1 MSCTMRRKD
10 RREQK
15 RAYGPD
21 KDLLSQRLSGEISW
35 HRMFVMAALPGKAQP
50 HSDSG
55 ICVTLFGTAINVALS
70 LIKLVVGMFAG
81 SVSLVADGIH
91 SASDIATDLA
101 VLGGIRL
108 SSKPADPSHPY
119 GHGRYETLAGGLV
132 AGALIL
138 VGFYIA
144 WEAGS
149 ALYARQEAYPGLV
162 VVLVATVSVIA
173 KEWVYRRTIRV
184 AHRLRSP
191 ALHANAWH
199 HRSDALSSV
208 AVLIGGLCGLL
219 GWGHADQVAGIVVG
233 LMVVVAGGRTVH
245 DILHELV
252 EGSLSRV
259 ERETIQA
266 AIERVPAVRSWHA
279 LRTRSVGREPFV
291 DLHVLVDPTL
301 SLLQG
306 HHISMQVEEA
316 VKVACKRPVNVM
328 VHVEPDTPELSEH
341 NRPDTS

>member
-1 MSCTMRRKD
+1 MS
-10 RREQK
+10 
-15 RAYGPD
+15 
-21 KDLLSQRLSGEISW
+21 
-35 HRMFVMAALPGKAQP
+35 VMNALPGKAQP

-55 ICVTLFGTAINVALS
+55 IRVTLFGIVINVTLS
-70 LIKLVVGMFAG
+70 FIKLIGGVFSG
-81 SVSLVADGIH
+81 SVALVADGIH

-144 WEAGS
+144 WEAGY
-149 ALYARQEAYPGLV
+149 ALYAQQEVYPGLV
-162 VVLVATVSVIA
+162 VVLVATVSVLA
-173 KEWVYRRTIRV
+173 KEWIYRRTIRV
-184 AHRLRSP
+184 ARRLRSP

-208 AVLIGGLCGLL
+208 AVLIGGLGGLL

-233 LMVVVAGGRTVH
+233 LMVVVAGGRTVR

-259 ERETIQA
+259 ELKMIQA
-266 AIERVPAVRSWHA
+266 AIERVSAVRSWHA

-316 VKVACKRPVNVM
+316 VKSACARPVNVM

-341 NRPDTS
+341 NRPGTS

>member
-1 MSCTMRRKD
+1 MRRKD

-21 KDLLSQRLSGEISW
+21 KDLLSQRLSGEIPW

-55 ICVTLFGTAINVALS
+55 ICVTLFGTAINGALS

>member
-1 MSCTMRRKD
+1 MNKHCGKT
-10 RREQK
+10 Q
-15 RAYGPD
+15 
-21 KDLLSQRLSGEISW
+21 SW
-35 HRMFVMAALPGKAQP
+35 F
-50 HSDSG
+50 DSG
-55 ICVTLFGTAINVALS
+55 IRVTLIGMAINVMLVLA
-70 LIKLVVGMFAG
+70 KLFVGIFAG
-81 SVSLVADGIH
+81 SIALIADGIH

-138 VGFYIA
+138 VGLYIS

-149 ALYARQEAYPGLV
+149 ALYARQEAYPWLT
-162 VVLVATVSVIA
+162 VVLVATVAVLA

-184 AHRLRSP
+184 ARQLRSP

-199 HRSDALSSV
+199 HRSDALSSI
-208 AVLIGGLCGLL
+208 AVLIGGFGGLL

-233 LMVVVAGGRTVH
+233 LMVVVAGGRTVR

-259 ERETIQA
+259 ELETIQA
-266 AIERVPAVRSWHA
+266 AIARVPAVRSWHA

-316 VKVACKRPVNVM
+316 VKSACTRPMNVM

>member
-1 MSCTMRRKD
+1 MN
-10 RREQK
+10 
-15 RAYGPD
+15 
-21 KDLLSQRLSGEISW
+21 
-35 HRMFVMAALPGKAQP
+35 VLPGKAQP
-50 HSDSG
+50 QFDSG
-55 ICVTLFGTAINVALS
+55 IRVTLFGIAINVALS
-70 LIKLVVGMFAG
+70 LIKLIVGGFAG
-81 SVSLVADGIH
+81 SVALVADGIH

-138 VGFYIA
+138 VGLYIA

-149 ALYARQEAYPGLV
+149 ALYARQEAYPPGLV
-162 VVLVATVSVIA
+162 VVLVATVSVLA
-173 KEWVYRRTIRV
+173 KEWIYRRTIRV
-184 AHRLRSP
+184 ARRLRSP

-233 LMVVVAGGRTVH
+233 LMVVVAGGRTVR
-245 DILHELV
+245 DVLHELV

-306 HHISMQVEEA
+306 HRISMQVEEA
-316 VKVACKRPVNVM
+316 VESACKRPVNVM
-328 VHVEPDTPELSEH
+328 VHVEPDTPELNEH
-341 NRPDTS
+341 NRPGTS

>member
-1 MSCTMRRKD
+1 MN
-10 RREQK
+10 
-15 RAYGPD
+15 
-21 KDLLSQRLSGEISW
+21 
-35 HRMFVMAALPGKAQP
+35 VLPGKTQP

-55 ICVTLFGTAINVALS
+55 IRVTLFGIVINVALS
-70 LIKLVVGMFAG
+70 LIKLIVGVFAG
-81 SVSLVADGIH
+81 SVALVADGIH
-91 SASDIATDLA
+91 SASDIATDLV

-119 GHGRYETLAGGLV
+119 GHGRYETLSGGLV

-138 VGFYIA
+138 VGLYIA

-149 ALYARQEAYPGLV
+149 ALYAQQEVYPGLV
-162 VVLVATVSVIA
+162 VVLVAMVSVLA
-173 KEWVYRRTIRV
+173 NEWIYRRTIRV
-184 AHRLRSP
+184 ARRFRSP

-208 AVLIGGLCGLL
+208 AVLIGGLGGLL

-233 LMVVVAGGRTVH
+233 LMVVAAGAKTVR
-245 DILHELV
+245 DVLHELV

-259 ERETIQA
+259 DLEMIQT
-266 AIERVPAVRSWHA
+266 AIERVSAVRSWHA

-306 HHISMQVEEA
+306 HRISMQVEEA
-316 VKVACKRPVNVM
+316 VKSACKRPVNVM

-341 NRPDTS
+341 NRPGTS

>member
-1 MSCTMRRKD
+1 MSVMNV
-10 RREQK
+10 
-15 RAYGPD
+15 
-21 KDLLSQRLSGEISW
+21 LSG
-35 HRMFVMAALPGKAQP
+35 KAELQF
-50 HSDSG
+50 DSG
-55 ICVTLFGTAINVALS
+55 IRVTLFGITINVALS
-70 LIKLVVGMFAG
+70 SIKLIVGVFAG
-81 SVSLVADGIH
+81 SVALVADGIH

-138 VGFYIA
+138 VGLYIA

-149 ALYARQEAYPGLV
+149 ALYARQEAYPPGLV
-162 VVLVATVSVIA
+162 VVLVATVSVLA
-173 KEWVYRRTIRV
+173 KEWIYRRTIRV
-184 AHRLRSP
+184 ARRLRSP

-208 AVLIGGLCGLL
+208 AVLIGGFCGLL

-233 LMVVVAGGRTVH
+233 LMVVVAGGRTVR
-245 DILHELV
+245 DVLHELV

-306 HHISMQVEEA
+306 HRISMQVEEA
-316 VKVACKRPVNVM
+316 VKSACKRPVNVM

-341 NRPDTS
+341 NRPGTN

>member
-1 MSCTMRRKD
+1 MNV
-10 RREQK
+10 
-15 RAYGPD
+15 
-21 KDLLSQRLSGEISW
+21 LSG
-35 HRMFVMAALPGKAQP
+35 KTQP

-55 ICVTLFGTAINVALS
+55 IRVTLFGIAINVALS
-70 LIKLVVGMFAG
+70 LIKLIVGVFAG
-81 SVSLVADGIH
+81 SVALVADGIH
-91 SASDIATDLA
+91 SASDIATDLV

-138 VGFYIA
+138 VGLYIA

-162 VVLVATVSVIA
+162 VVLVAMVSVLA
-173 KEWVYRRTIRV
+173 NEWIYRRTVRV
-184 AHRLRSP
+184 ARRFRSP

-208 AVLIGGLCGLL
+208 AVLIGGLGGLL

-233 LMVVVAGGRTVH
+233 LMVVAAGGRTVR
-245 DILHELV
+245 DVLHELV

-259 ERETIQA
+259 EREMIQV
-266 AIERVPAVRSWHA
+266 AIEQVPAVRSWHA

-306 HHISMQVEEA
+306 HRISMQVEEA
-316 VKVACKRPVNVM
+316 VKAACKRPVNVM

-341 NRPDTS
+341 NRPGTS

>member
-1 MSCTMRRKD
+1 
-10 RREQK
+10 
-15 RAYGPD
+15 
-21 KDLLSQRLSGEISW
+21 
-35 HRMFVMAALPGKAQP
+35 MFVMNVLPGEAQP
-50 HSDSG
+50 QFDPG
-55 ICVTLFGTAINVALS
+55 IRVTLLGIVINVALS
-70 LIKLVVGMFAG
+70 LIKLIVGMFAG
-81 SVSLVADGIH
+81 SVALVADGIH

-101 VLGGIRL
+101 ILGGIRL

-138 VGFYIA
+138 VGLYIA

-149 ALYARQEAYPGLV
+149 AFYARQEAYPGLV
-162 VVLVATVSVIA
+162 VIFVATVSVLA
-173 KEWVYRRTIRV
+173 KEWIYRRTIRV
-184 AHRLRSP
+184 ARQLRSP

-208 AVLIGGLCGLL
+208 AVLIGGLGGVL

-233 LMVVVAGGRTVH
+233 LMVVVAGGSTVRN
-245 DILHELV
+245 ILHELV

-259 ERETIQA
+259 DLETIQA
-266 AIERVPAVRSWHA
+266 ALERVPAVRSWHA

-301 SLLQG
+301 SLLAS

-316 VKVACKRPVNVM
+316 VKSACKRPVNVM

-341 NRPDTS
+341 NRPSTN

>member
-1 MSCTMRRKD
+1 MN
-10 RREQK
+10 
-15 RAYGPD
+15 
-21 KDLLSQRLSGEISW
+21 
-35 HRMFVMAALPGKAQP
+35 VLPGKTQP

-55 ICVTLFGTAINVALS
+55 IRVTLFGIVINVALS
-70 LIKLVVGMFAG
+70 LIKLIVGVFAG
-81 SVSLVADGIH
+81 SVALVADGIH
-91 SASDIATDLA
+91 SASDIATDLV

-108 SSKPADPSHPY
+108 SSKPADTSHPY
-119 GHGRYETLAGGLV
+119 GHGRYETLSGGLV

-138 VGFYIA
+138 VGLYIA

-162 VVLVATVSVIA
+162 VVLVAMVSVLA
-173 KEWVYRRTIRV
+173 NEWIYRRTARV
-184 AHRLRSP
+184 ARRFRSP

-208 AVLIGGLCGLL
+208 AVLIGGLGGLL

-233 LMVVVAGGRTVH
+233 LMVVVAGGRTVR
-245 DILHELV
+245 DVLHELV

-259 ERETIQA
+259 DLEMIQT
-266 AIERVPAVRSWHA
+266 AIEQVPAVRSWHA
-279 LRTRSVGREPFV
+279 LRTHSVGREPFV

-306 HHISMQVEEA
+306 HRISMQVEEA
-316 VKVACKRPVNVM
+316 VKSACKRPVNVM

-341 NRPDTS
+341 NRPGTS

>member
-1 MSCTMRRKD
+1 
-10 RREQK
+10 
-15 RAYGPD
+15 
-21 KDLLSQRLSGEISW
+21 
-35 HRMFVMAALPGKAQP
+35 MFVMNVLPNKAQP
-50 HSDSG
+50 QFDSG
-55 ICVTLFGTAINVALS
+55 IRVTLFGIIINVALS
-70 LIKLVVGMFAG
+70 FIKLIAGVLTG
-81 SVSLVADGIH
+81 SVALVADGIH
-91 SASDIATDLA
+91 SASDIATDLV

-138 VGFYIA
+138 VGLYIA
-144 WEAGS
+144 WKAGS
-149 ALYARQEAYPGLV
+149 NFYARQEVYPGLV
-162 VVLVATVSVIA
+162 VVLVATVSVLA

-184 AHRLRSP
+184 ARRLRSP

-208 AVLIGGLCGLL
+208 AVLIGGLSGLL
-219 GWGHADQVAGIVVG
+219 GWGHADQVAGIAVG
-233 LMVVVAGGRTVH
+233 LMVVVAGGRTVR
-245 DILHELV
+245 DVLHELV

-306 HHISMQVEEA
+306 HRISMQVEEA
-316 VKVACKRPVNVM
+316 VKTACTRPVNVM

-341 NRPDTS
+341 NRPNTS

>member
-1 MSCTMRRKD
+1 
-10 RREQK
+10 
-15 RAYGPD
+15 
-21 KDLLSQRLSGEISW
+21 
-35 HRMFVMAALPGKAQP
+35 MFVMNVLPGEAQP
-50 HSDSG
+50 QFDPG
-55 ICVTLFGTAINVALS
+55 IRVTLLGIVINVALS
-70 LIKLVVGMFAG
+70 LIKLIVGMFTG
-81 SVSLVADGIH
+81 SVALVADGIH

-101 VLGGIRL
+101 ILGGIRL

-138 VGFYIA
+138 VGLYIA

-149 ALYARQEAYPGLV
+149 AFYARQEAYPGLV
-162 VVLVATVSVIA
+162 VIFVATVSVLA
-173 KEWVYRRTIRV
+173 KEWIYRRTIRV
-184 AHRLRSP
+184 ARQLRSP

-208 AVLIGGLCGLL
+208 AVLIGGLGGVL

-233 LMVVVAGGRTVH
+233 LMVVVAGGSTVRN
-245 DILHELV
+245 ILHELV

-259 ERETIQA
+259 DLETIQA
-266 AIERVPAVRSWHA
+266 ALERVPAVRSWHA

-301 SLLQG
+301 SLLAG
-306 HHISMQVEEA
+306 HRISMQVEEA
-316 VKVACKRPVNVM
+316 VKSACKRPVNVM

-341 NRPDTS
+341 NRPGTN